1 MGQTTNFEFKIK
13 LAVLK
18 DENILTQ
25 KFNVIILDGE
35 FSLTTVATLICWFT
49 TGDYMKMN
57 WH

>member
-35 FSLTTVATLICWFT
+35 FSLTTVATPICWFT